1 MKLGFEE
8 ISPNQSVG
16 LLQGATKVAITTR
29 FDNKHSRAYLDTFI
43 QQGWEARIVAG
54 QTGTQ
59 DFCFLQHAN
68 NLLAGIRSTFALWA
82 SVLGDAKNVTLYR
95 MNTTETRNRFGDQ
108 YASNDPQFN
117 TNHLR
122 DRIRFVTLTP

>member
-8 ISPNQSVG
+8 LSPNQSVG

-29 FDNKHSRAYLDTFI
+29 FDNKHARAYLNTFI
-43 QQGWEARIVAG
+43 QQGWEARIVSG

-68 NLLAGIRSTFALWA
+68 KLLAGMRSTFALWA
-82 SVLGDAKNVTLYR
+82 SYLGDGKNVTLYR
-95 MNTTETRNRFGDQ
+95 MNTTETRRKFGDQ
-108 YASNDPQFN
+108 LANYHQFSKCE
-117 TNHLR
+117 LR
-122 DRIRFVTLTP
+122 DRIRFVTVS